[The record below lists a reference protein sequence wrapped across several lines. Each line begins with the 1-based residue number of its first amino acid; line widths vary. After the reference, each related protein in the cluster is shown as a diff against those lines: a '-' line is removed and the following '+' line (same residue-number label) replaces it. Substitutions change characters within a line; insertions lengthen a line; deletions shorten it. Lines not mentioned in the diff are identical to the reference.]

1 MTEYLNLFLSS
12 YTFKV
17 VTIGCALLAMISAI
31 IGNFAVLKRESLLGD
46 GVAHASLAGVCM
58 AFLLTGKKEMYILLL
73 GALIVGLICV
83 SLIHYI
89 QLYSRIK
96 FDSAIAL
103 ILSSFFGLGL
113 VLLTYLKKIPGA
125 KKAGLN
131 RFIFGQASTLVVK
144 DIYFILTIG
153 FILLLIVILF
163 WKEIKISI
171 FDKEYAKTLGIDS
184 DKIRFLV
191 SILIVMNIILGIQI
205 AGVILITAMIV
216 APAVAARQWSN
227 SLLIVVILSGI
238 FGFLSGA
245 FGAIIS
251 TLDTSLPTG
260 PLIVMNSSFFVIF
273 SLIFSNKE
281 GIVVKL
287 YKNYKRN
294 KEIRE
299 KNYGGDL
306 K

>member
-1 MTEYLNLFLSS
+1 MNEYFNIFLGS

-17 VTIGCALLAMISAI
+17 VTIGCALLAMISAV

-73 GALIVGLICV
+73 GALFVGLICV

-89 QLYSRIK
+89 QLYSKLK

-103 ILSSFFGLGL
+103 MLSSFFGLGL
-113 VLLTYLKKIPGA
+113 VLLTYLKKVPGA

-153 FILLLIVILF
+153 FILLFMVIIF

-191 SILIVMNIILGIQI
+191 SILIVINIILGIQI
-205 AGVILITAMIV
+205 AGVILITAMII

-227 SLLIVVILSGI
+227 SLLTVVILSGI

-245 FGAIIS
+245 FGAIVS

-260 PLIVMNSSFFVIF
+260 PLIVMISSFFVIL

-287 YKNYKRN
+287 YKNYRRN

>member
-1 MTEYLNLFLSS
+1 MISYLNLFLNS

-17 VTIGCALLAMISAI
+17 VTIGCSLLAMISAI
-31 IGNFAVLKRESLLGD
+31 IGNFAVLKKESLLGD

-58 AFLLTGKKEMYILLL
+58 AFLLTGRKEMYILLL
-73 GALIVGLICV
+73 GALIVGLICI

-89 QLYSRIK
+89 QIYSKIK
-96 FDSAIAL
+96 FDSAIAMM
-103 ILSSFFGLGL
+103 LSSFFGFGL

-144 DIYFILTIG
+144 DIYFIVAIG
-153 FILLLIVILF
+153 LLLLFMIILF

-184 DKIRFLV
+184 DKIRFMVSVLLV
-191 SILIVMNIILGIQI
+191 INIILGIQI
-205 AGVILITAMIV
+205 AGVILITAMII
-216 APAVAARQWSN
+216 APAVAARQWSDK
-227 SLLIVVILSGI
+227 LLTVVIISAI

-245 FGAIIS
+245 FGSIIS

-260 PLIVMNSSFFVIF
+260 PLIVVISSFFVIF
-273 SLIFSNKE
+273 SLVFSVKE

-294 KEIRE
+294 K
-299 KNYGGDL
+299 DL
-306 K
+306 KEKQLGGGQK

>member
-1 MTEYLNLFLSS
+1 MNEYFNLFLGS

-17 VTIGCALLAMISAI
+17 VTIGCALLAMISAV

-46 GVAHASLAGVCM
+46 GVAHASLSGVCM

-73 GALIVGLICV
+73 GALFVGLICV

-89 QLYSRIK
+89 QLYSKLK

-103 ILSSFFGLGL
+103 MLSSFFGLGL
-113 VLLTYLKKIPGA
+113 VLLSYLKKVPGA

-153 FILLLIVILF
+153 FILLFMVIIF

-191 SILIVMNIILGIQI
+191 SILIVINIILGIQI
-205 AGVILITAMIV
+205 AGVILITAMII

-227 SLLIVVILSGI
+227 SLLVVVILSGI

-260 PLIVMNSSFFVIF
+260 PLIVMISSFFVIV

-281 GIVVKL
+281 GIVIKL
-287 YKNYKRN
+287 YKNYRRN
-294 KEIRE
+294 KEIKER
-299 KNYGGDL
+299 NYGGDL

>member
-1 MTEYLNLFLSS
+1 MNEYFNLFLGS

-46 GVAHASLAGVCM
+46 GVAHASLAGVCI

-73 GALIVGLICV
+73 GALFVGLICV

-89 QLYSRIK
+89 QLYSKLK

-103 ILSSFFGLGL
+103 MLSSFFGLGL
-113 VLLTYLKKIPGA
+113 VLLTYLKKVPGA

-153 FILLLIVILF
+153 FILLLMIIIF

-205 AGVILITAMIV
+205 AGVILITAMII

-227 SLLIVVILSGI
+227 SLLVVVILSGI

-260 PLIVMNSSFFVIF
+260 PLIVMISSFFVIV

-281 GIVVKL
+281 GIVIKL
-287 YKNYKRN
+287 YKNYRRN
-294 KEIRE
+294 KEIKER
-299 KNYGGDL
+299 NYGGDL

>member
-1 MTEYLNLFLSS
+1 MNEYFNLFLGS

-73 GALIVGLICV
+73 GALFVGLICV

-89 QLYSRIK
+89 QLYSKLK

-103 ILSSFFGLGL
+103 MLSSFFGLGL
-113 VLLTYLKKIPGA
+113 VLLTYLKKVPGA

-153 FILLLIVILF
+153 FILLLMIIIF

-205 AGVILITAMIV
+205 AGVILITAMII

-227 SLLIVVILSGI
+227 SLLVVVILSGI

-260 PLIVMNSSFFVIF
+260 PLIVMISSFFVIV

-281 GIVVKL
+281 GIVIKL
-287 YKNYKRN
+287 YKNYRRN
-294 KEIRE
+294 KEIKER
-299 KNYGGDL
+299 NYGGDL

>member
-1 MTEYLNLFLSS
+1 MNEYFNLFLGS

-73 GALIVGLICV
+73 GALFVGLICV

-89 QLYSRIK
+89 QLYSKLK

-103 ILSSFFGLGL
+103 MLSSFFGLGL
-113 VLLTYLKKIPGA
+113 VLLTYLKKVPGA

-153 FILLLIVILF
+153 FILLLMVIIF

-205 AGVILITAMIV
+205 AGVILITAMII

-227 SLLIVVILSGI
+227 SLLVVVILSGI

-260 PLIVMNSSFFVIF
+260 PLIVMISSFFVIV

-281 GIVVKL
+281 GIVIKL
-287 YKNYKRN
+287 YKNYRRN
-294 KEIRE
+294 KEIKER
-299 KNYGGDL
+299 NYGGDL

>member
-89 QLYSRIK
+89 QLYSKIK

-153 FILLLIVILF
+153 FILLFIVILF